1 MNYEMNNL
9 RNKSGKELKKE
20 LFVKSDQLRK
30 TRFDIAGNQIKNVKA
45 ISMLKKDI
53 ARILTSFKEREKET
67 DGK

>member
-9 RNKSGKELKKE
+9 RNKSNKELEKE

-30 TRFDIAGNQIKNVKA
+30 MRFEIAGNQIKNVKA
-45 ISMLKKDI
+45 ISMLKKDV
-53 ARILTSFKEREKET
+53 ARILTSFKEREK